1 VTGTISAAGPAAA
14 GGRLARVRVT
24 ETFLSLQGEAAQ
36 VGWPT
41 VFIRLTGCP
50 LRCRWCDTE
59 YSFSGG
65 ETMAVEQLIQI
76 VNDYGVRHVCVT
88 GGEPL
93 AQPGCLDLLRGL
105 CDGGF
110 SVSLETSGALDI
122 AEVDPRVSVVMDL
135 KAPGSGE
142 TARNRTDNL
151 EHLKPGDQV
160 KFVLSGR
167 ADFDW
172 ALAWLTG
179 HPLPEGIEA
188 LFSPVYGELEPRR
201 LADWIVQARAPVR
214 FQLQL
219 HKLLWGDVPGC

>member
-1 VTGTISAAGPAAA
+1 VTGTISAAGPSEA
-14 GGRLARVRVT
+14 GASLARVRVT
-24 ETFLSLQGEAAQ
+24 EIFLSLQGEAAQ

-65 ETMAVEQLIQI
+65 ETMPVDRLLQT
-76 VNDYGVRHVCVT
+76 VNGYGVRHVCVT

-93 AQPGCLDLLRGL
+93 AQPGCLVLLQGL
-105 CDGGF
+105 CDRGL

-122 AEVDPRVSVVMDL
+122 AGVDPRVSVVMDV

-142 TARNRTDNL
+142 TARNRTENL

-167 ADFDW
+167 SDFDW
-172 ALAWLTG
+172 ALEWLARHT
-179 HPLPEGIEA
+179 LPEGVEA
-188 LFSPVYGELEPRR
+188 LFSPVHGELEPRM
-201 LADWIVQARAPVR
+201 LADWIVQVRAPVR

-219 HKLLWGDVPGC
+219 HKLLWGDVPGR

>member
-1 VTGTISAAGPAAA
+1 VTGTISAAGPAASEA
-14 GGRLARVRVT
+14 RLARVRVT

-59 YSFSGG
+59 YSFIGG
-65 ETMAVEQLIQI
+65 ETTAVGQLVQT

-122 AEVDPRVSVVMDL
+122 AGVDPRVSVVMDL

-172 ALAWLTG
+172 ALAWLAG
-179 HPLPEGIEA
+179 HPLPEGVEA
-188 LFSPVYGELEPRR
+188 LFSPVYGELEPRL

-214 FQLQL
+214 FQVQL
-219 HKLLWGDVPGC
+219 HKLLWGDVPGR